1 MTRLI
6 SIFKSMLLRTEYLLV
21 MLVLVGCTTT
31 PVVEKAASYNDT
43 VILAQSGIGG
53 TGIQLNEANEKSHL
67 NGGIGGTGSKVAQD
81 GGIGGTGIVGALTKV
96 AKNLR
101 VGNIEIKYDGDVP
114 ITVNGKPAKVD
125 HLLVGQIAVIHA
137 QKIDDQVI
145 AQNIAVNHAAVGP
158 IEQINRD
165 DSTLIVLNQTI
176 RMHKEI
182 PVAEFEVGQW
192 VQVSGYRT
200 GTNVVMA
207 TRVDH
212 VHSNHVAKIYGNV
225 TQILSDNKFLINDT
239 LVVTEKPI
247 PVAPG
252 AEISV
257 YGQWVGSHLEL
268 KQAWLNPIRHYMG
281 QVSDIVVEGFWDA
294 ISRNWEVDL
303 EKYKV
308 SRPGVVESIVQNEMV
323 TVSGTLNKAQ
333 HIIVNALNIQKIIE
347 LERGYEF
354 DIFDDLLTDS
364 YANSIDFLDDTDLP
378 DAVTTFGST
387 AIDDVPDTATTGEFL
402 DGIDVEET
410 LEVIPE

>member
-1 MTRLI
+1 MTRLT
-6 SIFKSMLLRTEYLLV
+6 SILKFMLAGTGYLLA
-21 MLVLVGCTTT
+21 MLVLVGCAMT
-31 PVVEKAASYNDT
+31 PIAEKAASHNDT
-43 VILAQSGIGG
+43 VLLAQSGIGG
-53 TGIQLNEANEKSHL
+53 TGIQLNEGTGKSHL

-96 AKNLR
+96 ASNLR
-101 VGNIEIKYDGDVP
+101 VGDIEINYDEDVP
-114 ITVNGKPAKVD
+114 VTINGKPAKVD

-137 QKIDDQVI
+137 QKTGDQII
-145 AQNIAVNHAAVGP
+145 AQNIAVIHAAVGP

-165 DSTLIVLNQTI
+165 DNTLKVLNQTI

-182 PVAEFEVGQW
+182 PVAEFEAGQW

-200 GTNVVMA
+200 GTNMVMA

-212 VHSNHVAKIYGNV
+212 VQSNHDARIYGNV
-225 TQILSDNKFLINDT
+225 TQILTDNEFLINDT

-247 PVAPG
+247 PVTPG
-252 AEISV
+252 AEIAV
-257 YGQWVGSHLEL
+257 YGQWVGNQLEL
-268 KQAWLNPIRHYMG
+268 KQAWLNPIRQYMK
-281 QVSDIVVEGFWDA
+281 QASDIVVEGFWDT
-294 ISRNWEVDL
+294 ISGNWEIDL
-303 EKYKV
+303 EEYKV
-308 SRPGVVESIVQNEMV
+308 SRPELVESIVQNEMV

-364 YANSIDFLDDTDLP
+364 YANSIDFLDDAGLP
-378 DAVTTFGST
+378 GATTTFGST

-402 DGIDVEET
+402 DDINVPSIE
-410 LEVIPE
+410 PQ